1 MNMKRFIFGL
11 AFLATM
17 FAGCQTEPMNESS
30 ITGSAAFE
38 ALTEVFVP
46 QTKTSMTQD
55 KQVVWS
61 QNDRLAIFRGC
72 TVADEFL
79 VTDSSAGKTNG
90 TFNIVSDNSELN
102 GSFSAGTEAP
112 CNVALYPY
120 AEGISLLGASL
131 DAGTAYKIDGV
142 VIPAVQNYVAGSFGN
157 GSFPMVAVTETISDH
172 TLRFKNI
179 LGAMKLQFKGAQKIV
194 SIKVEGK
201 NNETLSGP
209 ATITAYA
216 DDMTPA
222 IIMAGTDDSAKSVTL
237 DCGDG
242 VQLSESI
249 VTDFIIALPPVN
261 FSDGF
266 VVKVTDA
273 DGDSFEIV
281 ADVTNTVIRSS
292 ILVMPMVVLDGST
305 EGESDG
311 GLKEDNEKEIL
322 LIPASGLITK
332 ANIYGAVDLSNY
344 PKAENFDVYAYWA
357 NEHEGSWFTDATPFL
372 TSTTSGLEFVNKGT
386 SWGGLEPYYWPKNG
400 SLRFAA
406 YSPAS
411 LDIAHVLETDTY
423 IVNDYIQSNE
433 TDKTCDL
440 LLAPTSSSKTAEN
453 DVYIGFQ
460 HALSWL
466 TFKVRATNTESPYM
480 FVINRITIQDVY
492 TQADLQASMTDGIQA
507 HEWTN
512 HESKKDYIVFDGS
525 QNLSMDYVNIETI
538 HNGTLLIPQETTRV
552 IVDFTMMPSGE
563 VQSLS
568 MDLHIGSDQDFWEPN
583 KHYVYSLIFS
593 MHEVL
598 LSLSVTGFN
607 DSFNESLWVE

>member
-1 MNMKRFIFGL
+1 
-11 AFLATM
+11 
-17 FAGCQTEPMNESS
+17 
-30 ITGSAAFE
+30 
-38 ALTEVFVP
+38 
-46 QTKTSMTQD
+46 
-55 KQVVWS
+55 
-61 QNDRLAIFRGC
+61 
-72 TVADEFL
+72 
-79 VTDSSAGKTNG
+79 
-90 TFNIVSDNSELN
+90 VSDNSGLN
-102 GSFSAGTEAP
+102 GGFSAGTEVP

-172 TLRFKNI
+172 ALRFKNI

-281 ADVTNTVIRSS
+281 TDVTNTVIRSS

-372 TSTTSGLEFVNKGT
+372 TSKTSN
-386 SWGGLEPYYWPKNG
+386 
-400 SLRFAA
+400 
-406 YSPAS
+406 
-411 LDIAHVLETDTY
+411 
-423 IVNDYIQSNE
+423 
-433 TDKTCDL
+433 
-440 LLAPTSSSKTAEN
+440 
-453 DVYIGFQ
+453 
-460 HALSWL
+460 
-466 TFKVRATNTESPYM
+466 
-480 FVINRITIQDVY
+480 
-492 TQADLQASMTDGIQA
+492 
-507 HEWTN
+507 
-512 HESKKDYIVFDGS
+512 
-525 QNLSMDYVNIETI
+525 
-538 HNGTLLIPQETTRV
+538 
-552 IVDFTMMPSGE
+552 
-563 VQSLS
+563 
-568 MDLHIGSDQDFWEPN
+568 
-583 KHYVYSLIFS
+583 
-593 MHEVL
+593 
-598 LSLSVTGFN
+598 
-607 DSFNESLWVE
+607 